1 MTVFNTIQGTSN
13 TEFRIG
19 LTGPT
24 IYQGSAD
31 PTVTP
36 PTPLADGFRDGDV
49 YFRTANGGAAIWVID
64 GGTWTQIA
72 SGAAGGSFSGDIIM
86 NPGAQFLGDDA
97 AGAGAPAFAFDGDPD
112 TGMFNPSPDELGFSV
127 GGNQA
132 FVIESDGTLAS
143 TTAGYEALV
152 TSDNDIPNRKYVEDT
167 FLNVAGDNMTG
178 DLTFDPGTQLF
189 LASGSVSDPGL
200 SWALDPDTGL
210 FLDGGFGADAQTF
223 AAGGAPIMTVLP
235 SGTVMRSGT
244 QFAIDPGT
252 VGAPGFT
259 FSGDSDSGIFQT
271 VPGQIEFTIDG
282 SEVVQFDATDLT
294 SLIRWRG
301 PDGTVALP
309 AVSFSGDPDTGM
321 FTSGAD
327 TLDFSTGGVLGLTLT
342 STNITMPAT
351 HQLSMPDGLA
361 ASPAINFTN
370 DPDTGIYRN
379 GTNELSIAT
388 NGLEVARF
396 DPNQLRLVDGN
407 ATEPAYSFINEPS
420 MGMYRFGA
428 SQLGFG
434 VSSTPQV
441 IIEATNV
448 RLNQQVRMDE
458 GNQSAA
464 APGYSFTGDPDSGM
478 YSGGA
483 NEVGFAVAGT
493 GVWEFKSNGDF
504 EPTGN
509 NLYNIGAPGARALA
523 VYATTFDGTATAAQY
538 SDLAER
544 YTVGDCCQLEPG
556 DVVVIC
562 DHEDHDVCLSGEK
575 EGDTAVLGVVSTAP
589 AFMMN
594 KDAGDDETAPY
605 IALRGRVPVKVC
617 GDVKKGD
624 LLITCGRCD
633 CHDPCAGHARAL
645 QDWEKSVVEYTH
657 SVFAKALAS
666 HDGEHGDGIVEAVIL

>member
-49 YFRTANGGAAIWVID
+49 YFRTATGGAAIWVID
-64 GGTWTQIA
+64 GGSWTQIA

-86 NPGAQFLGDDA
+86 NPSAQFLGDGA
-97 AGAGAPAFAFDGDPD
+97 AGAGAPAYAFDGDED
-112 TGMFNPSPDELGFSV
+112 TGMFNPSPDEIGFSV

-152 TSDNDIPNRKYVEDT
+152 LADNDIPNRKYVEDT

-189 LASGSVSDPGL
+189 AASGSVTDPCFA
-200 SWALDPDTGL
+200 WALDPDTGM
-210 FLDGGFGADAQTF
+210 FLDGGFGANAQTF
-223 AAGGAPIMTVLP
+223 TAGGTAIMTVLP
-235 SGTVMRSGT
+235 AGTTMRGGT

-252 VGAPGFT
+252 DAAPGFT
-259 FSGDSDSGIFQT
+259 FSGDSDSGIFQS
-271 VPGQIEFTIDG
+271 VPGQVEFTIDG
-282 SEVVQFDATDLT
+282 TEVIQLDSTDLT
-294 SLIRWRG
+294 GTLRWRG
-301 PDGTVALP
+301 PAGTALLP
-309 AVSFSGDPDTGM
+309 AVSFAGDPNTGLYNS
-321 FTSGAD
+321 TGDELTIAAGGAD
-327 TLDFSTGGVLGLTLT
+327 ALVIDTDSVVLPSTHTLML
-342 STNITMPAT
+342 
-351 HQLSMPDGLA
+351 PDGLPTL
-361 ASPAINFTN
+361 PAINFVS
-370 DPDTGIYRN
+370 DSDTGIYHN
-379 GTNELSIAT
+379 GTGNTLSIAT
-388 NGLEVARF
+388 AGAELARF
-396 DPNQLRLVDGN
+396 DADQLRMVDGTG
-407 ATEPAYSFINEPS
+407 AFPAYSFINNDD

-428 SQLGFG
+428 DQLGFSVLG
-434 VSSTPQV
+434 TPQ
-441 IIEATNV
+441 IIVESTNV
-448 RLNQQVRMDE
+448 RFNQQIRMDE
-458 GNQSAA
+458 GNQSSIL
-464 APGYSFTGDPDSGM
+464 PGYSFTGDPDTGM
-478 YSGGA
+478 YNGGG
-483 NEVGFAVAGT
+483 NELGFTT
-493 GVWEFKSNGDF
+493 GGSPRWQIETNGDF
-504 EPTGN
+504 LPQGTTN
-509 NLYNIGAPGARALA
+509 TLDIGSPSQLVNT

-562 DHEDHDVCLSGEK
+562 EHEDHDICLSGEK

-594 KDAGDDETAPY
+594 KDAGTDEEAPY

-617 GDVKKGD
+617 GDVKEGD

-633 CHDPCAGHARAL
+633 CHDHARVTRVR
-645 QDWEKSVVEYTH
+645 SRTGRR
-657 SVFAKALAS
+657 AS
-666 HDGEHGDGIVEAVIL
+666 SSTPTRSSPRLWRATTASTAMAS